1 MAPTST
7 TESSHRLRFQLQDI
21 LAVVIGYGMAA
32 LFFRAFW
39 PSTGLPAI
47 LALPALG
54 LYLWLGLALSGPIIL
69 LRRGPRRPPEPGASP
84 GTPSDE
90 SRTWAEWA
98 WLFVGI
104 YWIILGL
111 FVLPARLH
119 TFRLGDALL
128 FGLVPLLVA
137 LVLRQVGRR
146 ATSKRSTSIW
156 THSAA
161 VGLLATWP
169 IAWACII
176 ILGRRLELGDRQ
188 ELSYPR
194 ERPGHTSPKRQRGS
208 P

>member
-1 MAPTST
+1 MTPIRT
-7 TESSHRLRFQLQDI
+7 TEPSHRLRFQLQDI
-21 LAVVIGYGMAA
+21 LAMVIGYGMAA

-47 LALPALG
+47 LGLPAFG

-69 LRRGPRRPPEPGASP
+69 LRRGSRPDPPEPGATP
-84 GTPSDE
+84 GTPPAE

-98 WLFVGI
+98 WLFVGA

-119 TFRLGDALL
+119 AFRFGDAVL
-128 FGLVPLLVA
+128 FGLVPILVA
-137 LVLRQVGRR
+137 LVLRQVGPR
-146 ATSKRSTSIW
+146 ATSERSTSTW
-156 THSAA
+156 THTAA

-176 ILGRRLELGDRQ
+176 ILGRRL
-188 ELSYPR
+188 
-194 ERPGHTSPKRQRGS
+194 H
-208 P
+208 